1 MKEKISLYKKTSFYI
16 VSKLTKNQKTLLIAG
31 MLLLTGTIGTLVYAN
46 GNHDEAAAP
55 VETKQSEQVVVRTVG
70 DVDADAISQEGL
82 SSFYGEITS
91 KDIASINPSREG
103 VISSWDVSVGDS
115 VLAGEA
121 LGYVTVTG
129 VSADQQQQLAQQQ
142 ANAFKA
148 QLDLE
153 TANKI
158 ADQTGIVFEKI
169 GESLKSVA
177 DKQRALY
184 DGTNGT
190 AQTTYQ
196 TELQA
201 ITNKQVLFANKLQ
214 DFGKTALAEIYP
226 KISTFGN
233 YPFTVP
239 TFTPSFRY
247 GVGSLSN
254 VQFSYAQVL
263 QSYGNKVYKRT
274 LTEEDVRLFLD
285 KTTEFVSG
293 SLPTDSFTG
302 ADAKAVIENIGAL
315 QTDFRDLS
323 AQLTQATIDKA
334 SKERERSQIDVEL
347 SKSLAGF
354 DNDLSLKKLDQLS
367 ANEKAKNEA
376 KGAELL
382 AQKLAINA
390 GGVIPILAGKNGV
403 VATVEKNVGDYVT
416 ISDRI
421 GYISNQNPRKSVRF
435 TVPASWK
442 DINKGDTL
450 SISWRPEYAMGNAV
464 ITGISPIIDEKGGY
478 QAEAKISKETV
489 FPVGASVRIIPENSK
504 KGVFVSRKAVV
515 FEGVIPSV
523 WIVTENNTIRK
534 QEVKVGRGLG
544 EYVEILS
551 GLDRGFSY
559 LTILDPQVILEN
571 GKPISDVIKK
581 NTSVDTTTPKKIQNE
596 SAPHSHDE

>member
-1 MKEKISLYKKTSFYI
+1 MKKRFSLLKEKSSEII
-16 VSKLTKNQKTLLIAG
+16 RKLTKIQKTSLAIALLVV
-31 MLLLTGTIGTLVYAN
+31 IGGVTVLVYADE
-46 GNHDEAAAP
+46 GHDTPEP
-55 VETKQSEQVVVRTVG
+55 VVQQTEQVIVRKVG

-82 SSFYGEITS
+82 SSFYGEIVS
-91 KDIASINPSREG
+91 KDVASINPSRDG
-103 VISSWDVSVGDS
+103 VISSWEVSVGDS
-115 VLAGEA
+115 VSAGEV

-129 VSADQQQQLAQQQ
+129 VGAEQQQQLAQQQ
-142 ANAFKA
+142 ANALKA

-158 ADQTGIVFEKI
+158 ADQTTTVFGKI

-184 DGTNGT
+184 DGANGT
-190 AQTTYQ
+190 VSTTYQ

-201 ITNKQVLFANKLQ
+201 ITSKQTLFANKLQ

-226 KISTFGN
+226 KLSTFGN
-233 YPFTVP
+233 YPLSVS

-247 GVGSLSN
+247 GVGTLNSSL
-254 VQFSYAQVL
+254 QFSYAQFL

-274 LTEEDVRLFLD
+274 LTEDDVRLFLD
-285 KTTEFVSG
+285 KTTEFVSA
-293 SLPTDSFTG
+293 SLPTDSFTD

-323 AQLTQATIDKA
+323 GQLTQATIDKA

-354 DNDLSLKKLDQLS
+354 DNDLSLKKLEQLS
-367 ANEKAKNEA
+367 ANERAKNEA

-382 AQKLAINA
+382 AQKLATNA
-390 GGVIPILAGKNGV
+390 GGVIPILATKSGV
-403 VATVEKNVGDYVT
+403 VATIEKNVGDYVT

-421 GYISNQNPRKSVRF
+421 GFISNANPRKNVRF
-435 TVPASWK
+435 TIPASWK
-442 DINKGDTL
+442 DISKGDTL
-450 SISWRPEYAMGNAV
+450 SISWRPEYSMGSAV

-478 QAEAKISKETV
+478 QAEAVISKDTV

-504 KGVFVSRKAVV
+504 KGVFVNRKAVV
-515 FEGVIPSV
+515 FEGVTPFV
-523 WIVTENNTIRK
+523 WIVTESNVVRK
-534 QEVKVGRGLG
+534 QEVKVGRSLG
-544 EYVEILS
+544 EYVEILA

-559 LTILDPQVILEN
+559 LIILDSQVVLEN
-571 GKPISDVIKK
+571 GKSINEILKT
-581 NTSVDTTTPKKIQNE
+581 NTAVETTTPKPIQNE
-596 SAPHSHDE
+596 SVPHSHDE